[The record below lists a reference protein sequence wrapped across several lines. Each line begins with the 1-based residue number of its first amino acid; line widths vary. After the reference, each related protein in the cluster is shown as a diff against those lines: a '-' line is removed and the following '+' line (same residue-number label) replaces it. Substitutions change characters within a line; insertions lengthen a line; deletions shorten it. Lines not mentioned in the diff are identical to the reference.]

1 MKIDVRHVA
10 DLSKLRL
17 SEDELRAMEK
27 DLEMI
32 LAHIQRLAGVQVEG
46 VEPTFGSREPEGLR
60 LQPDDPRPGSSR
72 ANLLDLAPFSQEG
85 YYVVPARETE
95 GRE

>member
-1 MKIDVRHVA
+1 MKIDVRRVA

-17 SEDELRAMEK
+17 TEDELLTMEK

-32 LAHIQRLAGVQVEG
+32 LAHIERLAAVQVEG

-60 LQPDDPRPGSSR
+60 LEPDDPKPGLSR
-72 ANLLDLAPFSQEG
+72 ASLLELGPSTQEG
-85 YYVVPARETE
+85 YYVVPARESE

>member
-10 DLSKLRL
+10 DLAKLKL
-17 SEDELRAMEK
+17 TEDELVAMEK

-32 LAHIQRLAGVQVEG
+32 LAHIERLAGVQVEG
-46 VEPTFGSREPEGLR
+46 VEPTFGSREPEALR
-60 LQPDDPRPGSSR
+60 LQGDDPRPGCSR
-72 ANLLDLAPFSQEG
+72 ASMLELAPSSKDG
-85 YYVVPARETE
+85 YYVVPARESE